1 MRNKKIILFI
11 VEGLSDE
18 SALAP
23 IINKLLTKNNRVRF
37 HVMHFDLSSITDIPY
52 KNDNMK
58 IRIKKAID
66 LFIMKNRPIKKS
78 DILKVVFIT
87 DTDGCF
93 VDEEF
98 VKLDEHAEGFIY
110 KEDGIYANN
119 IYSVIQRN
127 KLKSKNLN
135 SIYSTKKV
143 YSDIDFEA
151 YYFSSNLEHVLHDE
165 QNAND
170 DFKELKAYEFAEKF
184 IGKNEEEKFIEFISN
199 PLIAPVTDYLN
210 SWKFIMEENNS
221 LKRYT
226 NFNVFFLNNSDYF
239 SE

>member
-23 IINKLLTKNNRVRF
+23 IISKLLTKNNKVRF
-37 HVMHFDLSSITDIPY
+37 HVMHFDLSSTTDISY
-52 KNDNMK
+52 QSDNMK

-66 LFIMKNRPIKKS
+66 QFIKKNSPIKKS

-98 VKLDEHAEGFIY
+98 IKYDENAKGFVY
-110 KEDGIYANN
+110 KEDGIYANKIEN
-119 IYSVIQRN
+119 VIKRN
-127 KLKSKNLN
+127 QLKANNLN
-135 SIYSTKKV
+135 AICSIDKV
-143 YSDIDFEA
+143 YNNIDFEA
-151 YYFSSNLEHVLHDE
+151 YYFSTNLEHVLHNE
-165 QNAND
+165 QNADD
-170 DFKELKAYEFAEKF
+170 DFKEEMSFNFADRF
-184 IGKNEEEKFIEFISN
+184 IDNHEEEKFIEFISD
-199 PLIAPVTDYLN
+199 PLIAPQTEYST
-210 SWKFIMEENNS
+210 SWKFIKESNNS

-226 NFNVFFLNNSDYF
+226 NFNVFFLKNSDYF
-239 SE
+239 EK